1 MSGLLGG
8 LIEGVVDFVTDIW
21 VLRRHRSGRDRPAN
35 SLERD
40 VTDIAL
46 FDVWAWL
53 LSILAFSCFAVMFI
67 AFELP
72 LWISLA
78 PVAAVVVYLAYRWF
92 ALVRAE

>member
-21 VLRRHRSGRDRPAN
+21 VLRRQRSGRNRPAN
-35 SLERD
+35 SLGRD
-40 VTDIAL
+40 ATDIAL

-53 LSILAFSCFAVMFI
+53 LSILAFSSFAAMFF